1 MKLFNSMTSNIEE
14 FKPIHENQVNMYVCG
29 PTVYNYPHIGNARP
43 IVVFDTLKRV
53 FMALGYQVKMV
64 SNYTDVDDK
73 IIKTAIEQNVSEKEI
88 SEKFIEAYNKDRL
101 ALNAMMPDI
110 APKVTETMDE
120 IIAFIDLL
128 VKKGNAYQVDG
139 DVYFRVNSVL
149 NYGNLSNQQIEDL
162 QVGARIDENSKKE
175 NPLDFTLW
183 KATQDGIKWESPWS
197 LGRPGWHTECVVMI
211 NEQFDGDHII
221 DIHGGG
227 MDLKFP
233 HHENEIAQSKAAYGT
248 SIANYWVHNGM
259 VNIDGIKMSKSL
271 GNVIWAKDM
280 IQQVGP
286 NIMRWI
292 FLSAHYRAPLNI
304 NDKAIDSANKEYTK
318 VVNALKQAYVKLAT
332 NDIELNE
339 GYDES
344 LYQPFIDAMSDD
356 LNTPNA
362 FAALFEAVKVLNQN
376 IRKKDFDLELL
387 AKQVVAVEKMLKV
400 LGIEVKRIT
409 FDEETKALY
418 QNWQACVKAK
428 DFENADIYRKQLI
441 EKGIL

>member
-183 KATQDGIKWESPWS
+183 KATQDGIKWESPW
-197 LGRPGWHTECVVMI
+197 C
-211 NEQFDGDHII
+211 
-221 DIHGGG
+221 
-227 MDLKFP
+227 
-233 HHENEIAQSKAAYGT
+233 
-248 SIANYWVHNGM
+248 
-259 VNIDGIKMSKSL
+259 
-271 GNVIWAKDM
+271 
-280 IQQVGP
+280 
-286 NIMRWI
+286 RWNR
-292 FLSAHYRAPLNI
+292 SRHSP
-304 NDKAIDSANKEYTK
+304 
-318 VVNALKQAYVKLAT
+318 
-332 NDIELNE
+332 
-339 GYDES
+339 
-344 LYQPFIDAMSDD
+344 P
-356 LNTPNA
+356 
-362 FAALFEAVKVLNQN
+362 
-376 IRKKDFDLELL
+376 
-387 AKQVVAVEKMLKV
+387 
-400 LGIEVKRIT
+400 
-409 FDEETKALY
+409 
-418 QNWQACVKAK
+418 
-428 DFENADIYRKQLI
+428 
-441 EKGIL
+441 